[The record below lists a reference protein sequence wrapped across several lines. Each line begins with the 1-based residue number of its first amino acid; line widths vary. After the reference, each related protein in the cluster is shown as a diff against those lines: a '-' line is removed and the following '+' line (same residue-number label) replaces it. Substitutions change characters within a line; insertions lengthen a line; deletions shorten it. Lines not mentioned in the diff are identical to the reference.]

1 MLNNSRTTKTIIS
14 IRTEKSQRTQSLSLI
29 NKIQYEVESWK
40 FEIYNG
46 NQRYSSASNSSGETN
61 VSITKSQLK
70 QLMSN
75 MWLEEI
81 YCSNIE
87 SLCCLVDNKN
97 RNNSKNYS
105 VEMFENEMENNA
117 MIIKEYE
124 AEIIKLK
131 SILNIKEQEMKK
143 LVQNWKMNENA
154 LKIKIK

>member
-1 MLNNSRTTKTIIS
+1 
-14 IRTEKSQRTQSLSLI
+14 
-29 NKIQYEVESWK
+29 
-40 FEIYNG
+40 
-46 NQRYSSASNSSGETN
+46 
-61 VSITKSQLK
+61 
-70 QLMSN
+70 MSN

-105 VEMFENEMENNA
+105 VEMFEKEMENNA

-131 SILNIKEQEMKK
+131 SILNIKEQEISSK
-143 LVQNWKMNENA
+143 LKNE
-154 LKIKIK
+154 

>member
-1 MLNNSRTTKTIIS
+1 
-14 IRTEKSQRTQSLSLI
+14 
-29 NKIQYEVESWK
+29 
-40 FEIYNG
+40 
-46 NQRYSSASNSSGETN
+46 
-61 VSITKSQLK
+61 
-70 QLMSN
+70 MSN

-143 LVQNWKMNENA
+143 LVQN
-154 LKIKIK
+154 